1 MNSGTLMFFV
11 NTNGVRVS
19 NAHFC
24 TGAVR
29 FDPLES
35 PLRCLR
41 SDRLVAVTGPAGGN
55 HADAHVEGQI

>member
-1 MNSGTLMFFV
+1 MFFV
-11 NTNGVRVS
+11 NTQGTRVS

-29 FDPLES
+29 FAPLES
-35 PLRCLR
+35 LPRCLR
-41 SDRLVAVTGPAGGN
+41 SQRLVAVTGLAEGN